1 MTLIAEDLLLLLL
14 DDETGRLTQT
24 TYLDQLLGGA
34 ALIELATRGMI
45 EVRKDD
51 PSRWARAKVHP
62 VAGVDPPEEPLLERK
77 LALVAEK
84 ERTAQDLVGRLG
96 KGMRQELLEDLAE
109 RGVVRRDHERVF
121 GLFSVDRWPAVDSA
135 HEARVRE
142 LLSSA
147 LLHGTT
153 PDQRSAA
160 LISLLAAVDHAHKVI
175 ETHGVPAK
183 EIRKRA
189 KQIAEGEW
197 AAKAVRD
204 AVQAVQSAMVAVL
217 VTTTVV
223 TASGT

>member
-1 MTLIAEDLLLLLL
+1 
-14 DDETGRLTQT
+14 
-24 TYLDQLLGGA
+24 
-34 ALIELATRGMI
+34 
-45 EVRKDD
+45 
-51 PSRWARAKVHP
+51 VHP

-175 ETHGVPAK
+175 ETHDVPTK

-223 TASGT
+223 TAGGT